1 MDNGE
6 KKDVYQHPYNH
17 ELTTAEN
24 MSDIYAVISQKPEYQ
39 KAEEKENVV
48 AHEDSNVQTNVEGLA
63 EDIAETGV
71 PMAQAEKEAKTIV
84 DDKQHEDFHEAE
96 DKKQEHDQAKAE
108 KEQAEKEKQQQ
119 ESKKDEDKPSKGVV
133 HAAILLGALAA
144 AKANNGVWMNKESK
158 SNAEFIFSHTP
169 VTAYNNI
176 MMNLQSDQKG
186 YRTNVFTLF
195 NNAQKMVLP

>member
-1 MDNGE
+1 MERHLISLQSRYNNIVVEKTMDNGE

-71 PMAQAEKEAKTIV
+71 PMEQAEKEAK
-84 DDKQHEDFHEAE
+84 
-96 DKKQEHDQAKAE
+96 
-108 KEQAEKEKQQQ
+108 
-119 ESKKDEDKPSKGVV
+119 
-133 HAAILLGALAA
+133 ILLMISNM
-144 AKANNGVWMNKESK
+144 KTFMRKKTRSRNKPRKK
-158 SNAEFIFSHTP
+158 SNSKNLRRMRI
-169 VTAYNNI
+169 
-176 MMNLQSDQKG
+176 NLQK
-186 YRTNVFTLF
+186 
-195 NNAQKMVLP
+195 VLLTQQYCLEL